1 MVLCVEGPLGKAK
14 LVHADL
20 NSQAEGFR
28 QAFNEM
34 MVNVRNMVVQQ
45 RDAMESK
52 LLG

>member
-1 MVLCVEGPLGKAK
+1 MFAEGPLGKAK
-14 LVHADL
+14 LVLADL
-20 NSQAEGFR
+20 STQAEPFR

-52 LLG
+52 LLA